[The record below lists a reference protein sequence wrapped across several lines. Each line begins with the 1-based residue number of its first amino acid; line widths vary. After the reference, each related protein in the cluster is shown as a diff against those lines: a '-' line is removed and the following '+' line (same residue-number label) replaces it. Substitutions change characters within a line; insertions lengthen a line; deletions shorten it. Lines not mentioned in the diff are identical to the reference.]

1 MAKVDGAGLYP
12 GTPLI
17 SSNYLSAAFSLAT
30 ILCWGS
36 ADFIGGLASKTADSF
51 LVTALA
57 HASGFTVM
65 ACLALLTHAAFP
77 STGSVLWALAA
88 GASGGVALAIFYRAL
103 ASGHMGLNAPVAAL
117 LAAAIPVSFAFTVEG
132 LPHPVQIAGF
142 VLAGLGIWFI
152 SKPDHIT
159 GRPKGL
165 GLALLAGLGFA
176 GFFLCINQTGASSA
190 LWSAAL
196 SRCLA
201 FLLVA
206 VVLATKWSRGL
217 VVKRFAWLGLLAGV
231 LDVSGT
237 AFFIRADQTGR
248 LDVSVVLCSLYPMV
262 TVLLAI
268 GVLKERFTRIKLAG
282 IVAAIAAVPLIVF
295 R

>member
-1 MAKVDGAGLYP
+1 MGGVAAK
-12 GTPLI
+12 
-17 SSNYLSAAFSLAT
+17 S
-30 ILCWGS
+30 
-36 ADFIGGLASKTADSF
+36 ADSF
-51 LVTALA
+51 VVTALA
-57 HASGFTVM
+57 HASGLAVM
-65 ACLALLTHAAFP
+65 ASLALLAHAPFP
-77 STGSVLWALAA
+77 ATGPMLWALAA

-103 ASGHMGLNAPVAAL
+103 ASGHMGLNAPMAAL
-117 LAAAIPVSFAFTVEG
+117 LAAAIPVAFAFTVEG

-165 GLALLAGLGFA
+165 GLALLAGFGFA
-176 GFFLCINQTGASSA
+176 GFFLCINQTGDSSA

-206 VVLATKWSRGL
+206 VILAAKWWRGP
-217 VVKRFAWLGLLAGV
+217 VTTHRAWLGLLAGV
-231 LDVSGT
+231 LDVGGT

-268 GVLKERFTRIKLAG
+268 GVLKERFTRVKLAG
-282 IVAAIAAVPLIVF
+282 IAAAIAAVPLIVF

>member
-1 MAKVDGAGLYP
+1 MIAP
-12 GTPLI
+12 
-17 SSNYLSAAFSLAT
+17 NYLSAAFSLAS

-36 ADFIGGLASKTADSF
+36 ADFLGGMGAKSADSF

-57 HASGFTVM
+57 HASGLTVM
-65 ACLALLTHAAFP
+65 TSVALLARSPFP
-77 STGSVLWALAA
+77 ATGPILWAMAA

-132 LPHPVQIAGF
+132 FPHPLQVVGF
-142 VLAGLGIWFI
+142 VLAGVGIWFI

-165 GLALLAGLGFA
+165 GLTVVAGLGFA
-176 GFFLCINQTGASSA
+176 GFFLCINQTGDSSA
-190 LWSAAL
+190 LWSAAF
-196 SRCLA
+196 SRCIA
-201 FLLVA
+201 LVL
-206 VVLATKWSRGL
+206 VVTVLAAKWTRRA
-217 VVKRFAWLGLLAGV
+217 VATRFAWVGLIAGA
-231 LDVSGT
+231 LDVCGT

-248 LDVSVVLCSLYPMV
+248 LDVSVVLCSLYPV
-262 TVLLAI
+262 TTVLLAMCF
-268 GVLKERFTRIKLAG
+268 LKERFTRTRLAG
-282 IVAAIAAVPLIVF
+282 IAAAIAAVPLIIW

>member
-1 MAKVDGAGLYP
+1 M
-12 GTPLI
+12 I
-17 SSNYLSAAFSLAT
+17 SPTYASAVFSLAT

-36 ADFIGGLASKTADSF
+36 ADFIGGLAAKTADSF

-65 ACLALLTHAAFP
+65 ACLALLAHAPFP
-77 STGSVLWALAA
+77 STGPMLWALAA
-88 GASGGVALAIFYRAL
+88 GASGGFALAIFYRAL
-103 ASGHMGLNAPVAAL
+103 ASGHMGLNAPLAAL
-117 LAAAIPVSFAFTVEG
+117 LAAAIPVGFAFRVEG
-132 LPHPVQIAGF
+132 VPQAAQMAGF

-152 SKPDHIT
+152 SKPDHIS

-176 GFFLCINQTGASSA
+176 GFFLCINQTGNSSA

-201 FLLVA
+201 LLLVCS
-206 VVLATKWSRGL
+206 VLAGKWLRGA
-217 VVKRFAWLGLLAGV
+217 VAKRLAWLGLLAGV

-237 AFFIRADQTGR
+237 AFFVRADQTGR
-248 LDVSVVLCSLYPMV
+248 LDVSVVLCSLYPV
-262 TVLLAI
+262 ITVLLAI
-268 GVLKERFTRIKLAG
+268 CFLKERFTRLRLVG
-282 IVAAIAAVPLIVF
+282 IAAAIAAVPLIVL

>member
-1 MAKVDGAGLYP
+1 MIAP
-12 GTPLI
+12 
-17 SSNYLSAAFSLAT
+17 NYLSAAFSLAT

-36 ADFIGGLASKTADSF
+36 ADFIGGMAAKTADSF

-57 HASGFTVM
+57 HVSGFALM
-65 ACLALLTHAAFP
+65 ASVALLAHAPFP
-77 STGSVLWALAA
+77 STGPMMWALAA

-117 LAAAIPVSFAFTVEG
+117 LAATIPVAFAFTVEG
-132 LPHPVQIAGF
+132 VPHPLQIAGF

-152 SKPDHIT
+152 SKPDHLS

-165 GLALLAGLGFA
+165 VLAVVAGFGFA

-190 LWSAAL
+190 LWSAAF
-196 SRCLA
+196 SRCIALVLVSIILA
-201 FLLVA
+201 VNRVRGAVA
-206 VVLATKWSRGL
+206 T
-217 VVKRFAWLGLLAGV
+217 RFAWLGLLAGA

-248 LDVSVVLCSLYPMV
+248 LDVSVVLCSLYPMI

-268 GVLKERFTRIKLAG
+268 CFLRERFTRIKLAG
-282 IVAAIAAVPLIVF
+282 IAAAIAAVPLIMLK
-295 R
+295 